1 MSDCMTF
8 PETLDEF
15 LEQYQF
21 KDSEEIYTNGS
32 MLIPVFR
39 VKQWA
44 EHIPAVDAVEVVR
57 CRECVHSD
65 IYPEDTDNTMS
76 LKCLGIRYGG
86 VESDWFCEH
95 GQRRE
100 DGDA

>member
-57 CRECVHSD
+57 CGQCMFGDWFVRRGGGKYC
-65 IYPEDTDNTMS
+65 YC
-76 LKCLGIRYGG
+76 LKTGARMFD
-86 VESDWFCEH
+86 ESDFCSY
-95 GQRRE
+95 GRRE